1 MNCHQLHAT
10 STSTV
15 GDIKAYRALWRCQ
28 RRDRPSS
35 PSSVAKADLWRGH
48 ASSAVP
54 NGQPRKLSIVAWH
67 FVSPECE
74 VKKGQAAYVLSEDRD
89 TCNAHSTP
97 HSPPSLPLSVICR
110 ICPCFA
116 NISVVPVCLR
126 ASPPLFSFPPSS
138 RRRFKRNE
146 GRWTDGRMMAFTPG
160 WHRCDDK

>member
-1 MNCHQLHAT
+1 MLLLFALACNAPSMTCQQLHAT

-67 FVSPECE
+67 FVSQECE

-89 TCNAHSTP
+89 TCNAHSTTP
-97 HSPPSLPLSVICR
+97 HSPPSLICL

-116 NISVVPVCLR
+116 RRVRISPCL
-126 ASPPLFSFPPSS
+126 AAIVFLSAL
-138 RRRFKRNE
+138 
-146 GRWTDGRMMAFTPG
+146 FTPPF
-160 WHRCDDK
+160 